1 MHVITGLGLGGAESM
16 LVNLAAGQTGPAVTH
31 RVVSLLP
38 GGENAARLHAAGVP
52 VDDLGMTRGQ
62 PSLSAIH
69 RLSRLIR
76 LHRPQ
81 IVQSWMYH
89 ADLAAWAAC
98 ALVKT
103 RQRPRLVW
111 GVRCSDMRV
120 ELYGWQLRWAIRACA
135 RLSGK
140 PDAIIVNSQ
149 AGAEVHGA
157 LGYRTDRMVVI
168 ANGVDVSRF
177 RPDALRRAAT
187 RAALGISEDETAVAL
202 VARVDAMKD
211 HGTFLSA
218 IAGVPGFRG
227 ILIGRGTEGL
237 DLPENVVALG
247 PRADVHT
254 LLPAF
259 DVIALSSA
267 FGEGFPNALV
277 EGMAAGLV
285 PVATDVGDSR
295 GIVGD
300 TGFVVRAGSADAF
313 AHALREAAAA
323 AKAGAG
329 ALARQRVIDH
339 FALPV
344 AQAAFRDV
352 YSALLDPS
360 QRSGQIMGLTSTTG

>member
-16 LVNLAAGQTGPAVTH
+16 LVNLAAGETGSEVAH

-38 GGENAARLHAAGVP
+38 GGENAERLRAAGVP
-52 VDDLGMTRGQ
+52 VDDLGMTRGR
-62 PSLSAIH
+62 PSLVAVR

-76 LHRPQ
+76 RHRPQ

-98 ALVKT
+98 ALVKA
-103 RQRPRLVW
+103 RHRPRLAW

-120 ELYGWQLRWAIRACA
+120 ELYGRQLRWAIRACA
-135 RLSGK
+135 WLSGR

-157 LGYRTDRMVVI
+157 LGYRTDRMAVI

-177 RPDALRRAAT
+177 RPDLAQRAKI
-187 RAALGISEDETAVAL
+187 RASLGLSDDETAIAL

-211 HGTFLSA
+211 HRTFLSA
-218 IAGVPGFRG
+218 VAGVPGLRG
-227 ILIGRGTEGL
+227 ILIGRGSEAL
-237 DLPENVVALG
+237 DLPENVMALG
-247 PRADVHT
+247 PRADVQA

-267 FGEGFPNALV
+267 FGEGFPNALA

-285 PVATDVGDSR
+285 PVVTDVGDCR
-295 GIVGD
+295 AIIGD
-300 TGFVVRAGSADAF
+300 TGFAVPPGSAEAF
-313 AHALREAAAA
+313 AQALREAAAA

-329 ALARQRVIDH
+329 ARARQRVVDQ

-344 AQAAFRDV
+344 AQAAFHEV
-352 YSALLDPS
+352 YAALVDRSRRLPGVTSA
-360 QRSGQIMGLTSTTG
+360 TG